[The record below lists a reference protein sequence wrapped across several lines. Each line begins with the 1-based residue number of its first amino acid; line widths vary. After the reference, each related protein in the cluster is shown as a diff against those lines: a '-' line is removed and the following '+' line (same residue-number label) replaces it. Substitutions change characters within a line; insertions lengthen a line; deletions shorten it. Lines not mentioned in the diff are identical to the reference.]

1 MNQVEKMLHEIE
13 QVRFWGS
20 MQIDFQNGQ
29 VTLIRKTE
37 TFKPQSQG
45 TTHEANRYT
54 TR

>member
-1 MNQVEKMLHEIE
+1 MSQVEKMLHEIE
-13 QVRFWGS
+13 QARFWGS

-37 TFKPQSQG
+37 TIKPQG
-45 TTHEANRYT
+45 TTHETNRYT